1 LIRLFWLLLIKTLSK
16 WRLWKSKSWLNLRS
30 TKAWYLSLLEST
42 KWIILLLLLH
52 LSLRE
57 WII

>member
-16 WRLWKSKSWLNLRS
+16 WRLWKSKCWLNLRS

-57 WII
+57 